1 MSYPVRRGS
10 RSPRTSGRWDPFAEI
25 ESLHDRLDQLFFGS
39 RSSGADWTGDV
50 DLEETDDG
58 WVVEAQL
65 PGVPPE
71 QVDVELTEREL
82 SIRGSAETR
91 SESGQARRQYNYR
104 LTLPAETDADRV
116 EANLEHG
123 VLTLKLPRSARASTR
138 KIQVGTSTS
147 PAAGTA
153 DTTQPPEAPAPYA
166 PPGTGGEV
174 PDAGT
179 PVDAGVSQPEPYG
192 STQGQA
198 GSPPPYPGESGEP
211 ASGSYPVPGQQ
222 PYPPP
227 PEPREQSGPGQPEPY
242 QSWSEPTGENR
253 EPHDQPT

>member
-1 MSYPVRRGS
+1 MNRAVCANGITP
-10 RSPRTSGRWDPFAEI
+10 
-25 ESLHDRLDQLFFGS
+25 Q
-39 RSSGADWTGDV
+39 
-50 DLEETDDG
+50 
-58 WVVEAQL
+58 
-65 PGVPPE
+65 

-179 PVDAGVSQPEPYG
+179 PVDAGVLQPEPYG

-198 GSPPPYPGESGEP
+198 GSPPPYRGSRGNRRAAAIRCRGSSLIPRRRSRGSSRDPVSRSRTRAGQNRP
-211 ASGSYPVPGQQ
+211 ARTGSHTTS
-222 PYPPP
+222 
-227 PEPREQSGPGQPEPY
+227 RL
-242 QSWSEPTGENR
+242 
-253 EPHDQPT
+253 